1 MTFDEVLQLLN
12 DNKVRYKLGDLIKMD
27 VEPNKDLWEFFIT
40 VADDDEV
47 TE

>member
-40 VADDDEV
+40 VDDDNEV

>member
-40 VADDDEV
+40 VDDDDEV